1 MGKALND
8 LAEHYAELIDALTD
22 TTAQFEAIEH
32 LEVWKAARAASASL
46 GAGTLSQ
53 YSIAGRTF
61 TKRTLKELQDFAR
74 SELQEVLSIL
84 GIAGGGSALI
94 DLSGGRAYGVGT

>member
-1 MGKALND
+1 
-8 LAEHYAELIDALTD
+8 
-22 TTAQFEAIEH
+22 
-32 LEVWKAARAASASL
+32 VWKAARAATASL

-74 SELQEVLSIL
+74 SELQEVLGIL